1 MEAILALVVVG
12 LYLFFVLIV
21 LLISVGGTVLWIW
34 MLIDCLSNESSE
46 GNDKIIWALVLIFT
60 HGLGGLLYYF
70 IRRPERKRL
79 LGR

>member
-12 LYLFFVLIV
+12 LYLLFVLIV

-60 HGLGGLLYYF
+60 HGLCGLLYYF

>member
-12 LYLFFVLIV
+12 LYLLFVLIV